1 MKTSDIFLTCLLIT
15 IPLVHL
21 LVSPYTKVEESF
33 NIQAAHDILI
43 YGTPTQDIHERL
55 SHTYDHF
62 TFPGAVPR
70 TFLGAVLLA
79 GLGQPIVALVGF
91 QHAQLVVRGILGAAN
106 VAALLTFRSSLKRAY
121 GSGVSAWWVVFMA
134 SQFHIN
140 YYVSRTLPNMYA
152 FCLTTLAS
160 AFLLPQSSPHLSA
173 ARQKQAIALLVIAAA
188 IFRSEVAVLLSTT
201 GLYLLFTRRIGLRPL
216 VLTFLGSFISSLLIS
231 VPIDSYFWQK
241 PLWPEL
247 WGFYFNA
254 ILGSSSEWGISPWHY
269 YFTSALP
276 KLLLNPFVPALA
288 VYALLQP
295 GTSRATQALL
305 IPNLLFVAIYS
316 AQPHKEARFIFYVV
330 PSLTAAAALGAN
342 FVSSRAS
349 KSIIYRGVSAV
360 IALSVLV
367 SFAGSTAMLLFSSLN
382 YPGGDALQQLSYITR
397 DDPTPVIDV
406 HADVLSCMTGLT
418 LFGQNPSGYPIAFPI
433 HPHPDSTA
441 PVLVFDKTEKGDQL
455 YWPRF
460 WERFD
465 YALAENPRKVL
476 GGWQVI
482 GVVTGYDGVEILK
495 PGSPAAR
502 DESEK
507 GTIGGEKILGL
518 GANVAALRNLVRGY
532 TGGWW
537 VGPRM
542 SPRIR
547 ILRRVS

>member
-1 MKTSDIFLTCLLIT
+1 MKTSDIALTCLLIT
-15 IPLVHL
+15 IPLTHL

-33 NIQAAHDILI
+33 NIQAAHDILV
-43 YGTPTQDIHERL
+43 YGTPTSDIHERL
-55 SHTYDHF
+55 SHAYDHF
-62 TFPGAVPR
+62 AFPGAVPR

-79 GLGQPIVALVGF
+79 GLSQPIIGVVGF
-91 QHAQLVVRGILGAAN
+91 QHAQLVVRGLLSIAN
-106 VAALLTFRSSLKRAY
+106 IAALLAFRHSLKRAY
-121 GSGVSAWWVVFMA
+121 GPGVSAWWVVFMA

-140 YYVSRTLPNMYA
+140 YYLSRTLPNMYA
-152 FCLTTLAS
+152 FGLTTVAS
-160 AFLLPQSSPHLSA
+160 AFLLPQASPQLSLI
-173 ARQKQAIALLVIAAA
+173 RQKQAIALLVIAAA
-188 IFRSEVAVLLSTT
+188 IFRSEVAVLLGTT
-201 GLYLLFTRRIGLRPL
+201 GLYLLLTGRIALRPL
-216 VLTFLGSFISSLLIS
+216 ILTFLGSFMASLLLS

-276 KLLLNPFVPALA
+276 KLLLNPFAPLLGIFALTQPA
-288 VYALLQP
+288 
-295 GTSRATQALL
+295 TSRAAQVLL

-316 AQPHKEARFIFYVV
+316 AQPHKEARFIFYVI

-349 KSIIYRGVSAV
+349 KSVFYRCASV
-360 IALSVLV
+360 ITAFSILV
-367 SFAGSTAMLLFSSLN
+367 SFAGSVVMLLFSSLN
-382 YPGGDALQQLSYITR
+382 YPGGDALQQLYYIAR
-397 DDPTPVIDV
+397 DDPSPVVDV
-406 HADVLSCMTGLT
+406 HADVLTCMTGLT
-418 LFGQNPSGYPIAFPI
+418 LFGQNPLGYPIAFPI
-433 HPHPDSTA
+433 TPEPGSTA
-441 PVLVFDKTEKGDQL
+441 PILVFDKTEKGDQL

-465 YALAENPRKVL
+465 YVLAEDPRMVL
-476 GGWQVI
+476 GEWQVV
-482 GVVTGYDGVEILK
+482 GVVTGYDGLEILK
-495 PGSPAAR
+495 PGSSASGDTA
-502 DESEK
+502 EE

-518 GANVAALRNLVRGY
+518 GTHVAALRNLVRVH

-537 VGPRM
+537 AGPRM